1 MNLHLRRW
9 LRIVPVAGAL
19 TASVALSGCN
29 RAGMTTPQ
37 PISVSLPNP
46 NVVVARGGAA
56 VIAEI
61 QIMSTSETAVVSFT
75 GMPGDVQVQYSAS
88 DTSPS
93 GDLKFTAGAAA
104 KPGTY
109 TPKITAMS
117 AGATASTT
125 FSLVVEK

>member
-1 MNLHLRRW
+1 
-9 LRIVPVAGAL
+9 
-19 TASVALSGCN
+19 
-29 RAGMTTPQ
+29 
-37 PISVSLPNP
+37 
-46 NVVVARGGAA
+46 

-61 QIMSTSETAVVSFT
+61 QIESTSETAVVSFV
-75 GMPGDVQVQYSAS
+75 GIPGDVQVGYYAS

-109 TPKITAMS
+109 TPKITVQS